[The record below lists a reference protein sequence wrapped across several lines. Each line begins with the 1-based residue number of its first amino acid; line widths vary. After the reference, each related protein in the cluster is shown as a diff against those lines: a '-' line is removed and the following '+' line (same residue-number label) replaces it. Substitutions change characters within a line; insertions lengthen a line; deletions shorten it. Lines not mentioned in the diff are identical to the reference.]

1 LGLLEQWKVKLKE
14 TSRDIFWGMN
24 DLLKK
29 ILQVMLHANVITKPE
44 LAKRVGVR
52 PETLEDMLE
61 MLLDRGLLRL
71 DDCATMT
78 GNHCAG
84 CPSAA
89 GCQPD
94 STSGKSYYVTEK
106 GRKYASS

>member
-1 LGLLEQWKVKLKE
+1 VKLKE
-14 TSRDIFWGMN
+14 TSHNISWGTV

-29 ILQVMLHANVITKPE
+29 ILQIMLQENVISKGE
-44 LAKRVGVR
+44 LAKSVGVQ
-52 PETLEDMLE
+52 PETLEDMLK

-71 DDCATMT
+71 GDCVEGT

-94 STSGKSYYVTEK
+94 RTSGKSYYVTEK
-106 GRKYASS
+106 GKKYASS